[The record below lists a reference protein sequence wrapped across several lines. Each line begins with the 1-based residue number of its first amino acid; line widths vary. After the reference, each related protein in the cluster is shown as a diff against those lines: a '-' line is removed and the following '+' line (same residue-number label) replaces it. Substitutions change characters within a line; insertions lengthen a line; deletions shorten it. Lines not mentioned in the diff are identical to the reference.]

1 MQNKRTRNERTSDYM
16 QSKRISRVDLEPIV
30 YILDE
35 DLDTSLVNRYELLN
49 IVAKDSILNI
59 DKDYNSPLDMLQ

>member
-1 MQNKRTRNERTSDYM
+1 M

-35 DLDTSLVNRYELLN
+35 DLGMSLVNWYELLT
-49 IVAKDSILNI
+49 IVGNGSILNI
-59 DKDYNSPLDMLQ
+59 DKDHNSPLDMLQ

>member
-1 MQNKRTRNERTSDYM
+1 M

-35 DLDTSLVNRYELLN
+35 DLGTSLVNRYELLN